1 MPGACH
7 SPTCPVPSCQEPVIL
22 SPVQCRHARSLSFS
36 HLSSA
41 IMPGVFHSP
50 TCPVPSCQEPI
61 ILPPVLCCHARSL
74 SFSHLSSAVMPGACH
89 FPTCPVPSCQRWSF
103 QRWNSGQQMS
113 LITLRRLHGQH
124 RWTLVTEGE
133 KHGEGGL
140 FDFLFYSKPCTR
152 SLCRLLCFYTL
163 SGCTLDGE
171 KRESVDV
178 RAL

>member
-1 MPGACH
+1 
-7 SPTCPVPSCQEPVIL
+7 
-22 SPVQCRHARSLSFS
+22 
-36 HLSSA
+36 
-41 IMPGVFHSP
+41 
-50 TCPVPSCQEPI
+50 
-61 ILPPVLCCHARSL
+61 
-74 SFSHLSSAVMPGACH
+74 MPGACH

-113 LITLRRLHGQH
+113 LMTLMRLRGQH

-171 KRESVDV
+171 KGRVWMSGLCDMEIDLPNPWDLTVAASRPWDLPFTSRSWDLPLTSGSWDLPLTSRSWDLTLNSRSWDLAVAMSRPWD
-178 RAL
+178 